1 MTLMNPMSFNLV
13 DVHCHLM
20 HEQFAKDLPEVI
32 ARAVSSGVKI
42 MLVSGTTPEANI
54 AALELAK
61 KYPTIKA
68 SLGIYPIDAL
78 GLQPDVDGMPKHVG
92 TIDIEE
98 QFQFI
103 KKNLKNV
110 TAIGEIGMDF
120 YWAKKEDTFE
130 KQAENFRKIIRFA
143 KEIKKP
149 IVIHS
154 RKAEEE
160 CIKILA
166 EEIPNRE
173 IPVVQHCFS
182 GRKSLMSEAISLGH
196 YFSIPP
202 NIIRADNFKTL
213 VKKAPIEQLLTE
225 TDAPWLSPF
234 PGKRNEPAFVLE
246 TIKIIAEI
254 KGLSIEETA
263 AKIWENYEG
272 VFGEK

>member
-1 MTLMNPMSFNLV
+1 MTLNLV

-20 HEQFAKDLPEVI
+20 HEQFEKDLSEVI
-32 ARAVSSGVKI
+32 ARAEKAGVKV

-61 KYPTIKA
+61 KYPSVKA

-78 GLQPDVDGMPKHVG
+78 GLQPDVDGMPRHVG
-92 TIDIEE
+92 PIDLEE

-120 YWAKKEDTFE
+120 YWAKKEETHG

-160 CIKILA
+160 CIVILR
-166 EEIPNRE
+166 EEVPNKE
-173 IPVVQHCFS
+173 IAIIQHCFS

-196 YFSIPP
+196 LFSIPP
-202 NIIRADNFKTL
+202 NILRADNFKTL

-234 PGKRNEPAFVLE
+234 PGKRNEPSFVLE
-246 TIKIIAEI
+246 TIKMIAEI
-254 KGLSIEETA
+254 KGISVEEAA
-263 AKIWENYEG
+263 AKIWGNYER
-272 VFGEK
+272 VFGEL

>member
-1 MTLMNPMSFNLV
+1 MTLNLV

-20 HEQFAKDLPEVI
+20 HEQFEKDLPEVI
-32 ARAVSSGVKI
+32 TRAEKAGVKI

-61 KYPTIKA
+61 KYPQIKA

-78 GLQPDVDGMPKHVG
+78 GLQPDVDGMPHHVG
-92 TIDIEE
+92 PIDIKE

-103 KKNLKNV
+103 KKNIKDV

-120 YWAKKEDTFE
+120 YWAKKEETYE
-130 KQAENFRKIIRFA
+130 RQAENFRKIIRFA

-160 CIKILA
+160 CIAIL
-166 EEIPNRE
+166 EQELHNKE

-182 GRKSLMSEAISLGH
+182 GRKSLMSKAIELGH
-196 YFSIPP
+196 FFSIPP
-202 NIIRADNFKTL
+202 NILRADNFKTL

-234 PGKRNEPAFVLE
+234 SGKRNEPSFVLE
-246 TIKIIAEI
+246 TIKMIAEI
-254 KGLSIEETA
+254 KELSVEETA
-263 AKIWENYEG
+263 VKIWENYKR
-272 VFGEK
+272 VFNGQ

>member
-1 MTLMNPMSFNLV
+1 MTLKLV

-20 HEQFAKDLPEVI
+20 HELFAKDLPEVI
-32 ARAVSSGVKI
+32 ARAEKAGVKV

-61 KYPTIKA
+61 KYLSIKA

-78 GLQPDVDGMPKHVG
+78 GLAPDADGMPRHVG
-92 TIDIEE
+92 LIDIEE
-98 QFQFI
+98 QFRFI
-103 KKNLKNV
+103 KKNLAHI

-120 YWAKKEDTFE
+120 YWAKKEDTYD
-130 KQAENFRKIIRFA
+130 KQADNFRKIIRFA

-160 CIKILA
+160 CIAILR
-166 EEIPNRE
+166 EEISNKE
-173 IPVVQHCFS
+173 IAIVQHCFS

-202 NIIRADNFKTL
+202 NILRADNFKTL
-213 VKKAPIEQLLTE
+213 VKKVSIEQLLTE

-234 PGKRNEPAFVLE
+234 PEKRNEPAFVME

-254 KGLSIEETA
+254 KEISIEEAA
-263 AKIWENYEG
+263 AKIWKNYER
-272 VFGEK
+272 VFQTI